1 MDLSEGNLTFSFPA
15 DYPTA
20 RAQFRA
26 LAPRLQARWPAA
38 QLEAFPLS
46 GQADLTVDG
55 FYAPPLET
63 PRRLLTVTTGLHGIE
78 GYVGAT
84 MVQLL
89 VEEFLP
95 RLDPRETGLLLI
107 HALNPWGMAQR
118 QKTNAANVDLNRNF
132 ILEGDFPA
140 VSNADYAALH
150 PVFAPSRPVQRRDLG
165 LLHFLLTLV
174 GPLRRFSVARVQE
187 AFLIGQ
193 YSHADGIYYGGTALQ
208 EELQLLLRWLRPCLE
223 RYEQVVYLDMHT
235 GYGPRQQMSVVHSPQ
250 ELRSDRE
257 LAARLDYP
265 LVVHTEPGAFYAI
278 RGDVVDGLYSLTRSE
293 APRTRFYG
301 AAFEFG
307 TLGDSWPAKI
317 RSMQTM
323 ILANQLRH
331 HGAGTAA
338 VRAAV
343 LRRFEALYVP
353 TAASWR
359 DKALADGRRAFEGI
373 LRAEGL
379 LAGAH

>member
-1 MDLSEGNLTFSFPA
+1 MTFSFPA

-38 QLEAFPLS
+38 QLQTFLLS
-46 GQADLTVDG
+46 EQADLTVDWL
-55 FYAPPLET
+55 YAPPLET

-78 GYVGAT
+78 GYVGAA

-89 VEEFLP
+89 IEEFLP

-132 ILEGDFPA
+132 ILDGDFPVA
-140 VSNADYAALH
+140 SNADYAALH
-150 PVFAPSRPVQRRDLG
+150 PVFAPPRPVQWRDLG

-174 GPLRRFSVARVQE
+174 RPLRRFSVARVQE
-187 AFLIGQ
+187 AFLSGQ

-223 RYEQVVYLDMHT
+223 RYAQVVYLDMHT

-278 RGDVVDGLYSLTRSE
+278 RGDVVDGLYALARSE
-293 APRTRFYG
+293 APHTRFYG

-338 VRAAV
+338 VRTV
-343 LRRFEALYVP
+343 VQRRFEALYVP
-353 TAASWR
+353 SAASWR

-379 LAGAH
+379 LAP